1 MLHLFNEVPVF
12 VIVILMVGAVA
23 GIIGAVRFFAGRDL
37 PCKFCG
43 THRRDVFGL
52 FAVSEGCPACNN
64 AETAALYE
72 ASVIARDRVE
82 DERKARDNRSREAK
96 LAMQLDRID
105 ALASANE
112 YADEFAGKWGMSPK
126 MALKR
131 HNSSKVVRMPKSSYV

>member
-37 PCKFCG
+37 PCKVCG
-43 THRRDVFGL
+43 TFKRDVFGL
-52 FAVSEGCPACNN
+52 FAVSEGCPTCNN

-72 ASVIARDRVE
+72 ASVVARDRVE

-131 HNSSKVVRMPKSSYV
+131 HNSSKVVKMPKGV

>member
-23 GIIGAVRFFAGRDL
+23 GIIGAVRHFTSRDL
-37 PCKFCG
+37 PCKVCG
-43 THRRDVFGL
+43 TFKRDVFGL
-52 FAVSEGCPACNN
+52 FAVSEGCPTCNN

-72 ASVIARDRVE
+72 AFVTARDRVE

-131 HNSSKVVRMPKSSYV
+131 HNSSKVVKMPKSYA